1 MLAKIT
7 EGKET
12 SNCCKDS
19 FKVKLDKWLKNI
31 PEWNEKKRNKLHYGY
46 AGIGLFK
53 IDVRIPHRI

>member
-53 IDVRIPHRI
+53 IDV